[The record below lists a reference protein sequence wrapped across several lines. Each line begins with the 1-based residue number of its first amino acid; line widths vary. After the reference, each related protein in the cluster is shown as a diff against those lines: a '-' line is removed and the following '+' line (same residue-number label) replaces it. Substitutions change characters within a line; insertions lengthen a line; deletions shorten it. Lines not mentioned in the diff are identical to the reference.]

1 MKRRFYFLV
10 MSILSFCLSAAGQ
23 TDTRIKVTS
32 ITGTSNIAD
41 VMVEGNPSQLPTF
54 TTSEGC
60 IANYDNATVI
70 IDKKNDAD
78 EWKIFNETTYTA
90 GTYRVGVQA

>member
-1 MKRRFYFLV
+1 MLV

-41 VMVEGNPSQLPTF
+41 VMVCGKASQKLTF

-60 IANYDNATVI
+60 IANYDNATV
-70 IDKKNDAD
+70 
-78 EWKIFNETTYTA
+78 
-90 GTYRVGVQA
+90 